1 MLATLCRGDSLEK
14 TLMLG
19 KIEGKRRRGWQRMR
33 WLDSITKSMD
43 MNLSKLQEIVKDRET
58 WHAVVHGV
66 TKSQSWLSNWTTTW
80 EQQHS
85 IPLVYFPIQVP
96 HCFDYCSFLWSVRF
110 WALFFFFKI
119 FLSLW
124 EYLKFH
130 MNFWMEFSFCQK
142 NASTIVIGIA
152 LNLWI
157 TLGSIDT

>member
-33 WLDSITKSMD
+33 RLDSITKSMD

-66 TKSQSWLSNWTTTW
+66 TKSQTWLSNWTTTW
-80 EQQHS
+80 EFISWYS

-110 WALFFFFKI
+110 WALFFFFFFQDIFVSLGILKI
-119 FLSLW
+119 PYEFLDGVFFLPKKCL
-124 EYLKFH
+124 Y
-130 MNFWMEFSFCQK
+130 NFDRDCIELVDYF
-142 NASTIVIGIA
+142 G
-152 LNLWI
+152 
-157 TLGSIDT
+157 